1 MQNAFQFKVYYN
13 PWISP
18 TTNSMWGVVSVMAQ
32 HQQEVAQA
40 TAISLIC
47 DASGSMQGNK
57 FNKMIETVE
66 SLLLTVLDGVLFSVI
81 MFDDHAH
88 EALPMTQISAGLDR
102 SGLVSVFRRN
112 MRGFK
117 LFGGTAMST
126 GIYQALKTQ
135 GQLPPEVVQYGI
147 FLSDGN
153 NTESE
158 STLVGAVKAAADT
171 KMHLCAYGY
180 GSDWNPDQLT
190 KMAQITQGW
199 TPKVVPAPNE
209 LAQEFQALVARM
221 TQTIGSD
228 VVLQLWTPTG
238 ARILSVS
245 QAYPNWVKGEAADI
259 GDGHTWVVPV
269 PPMSAGDHRDFVVHI
284 ELANVGA
291 KVVAC
296 KPAVVYVAGGQR
308 IEEKGIQSTWIIL
321 QQTNN
326 ANQYNQIDPVV
337 SGYLGQGQLASATR
351 AMTEALSRGDQQ
363 GAERH
368 RTEALDLAKT
378 SGNRQMTQIL
388 EAAGS
393 GGGGGELARK
403 TAALG
408 TQTINLTTQIDDPNA

>member
-1 MQNAFQFKVYYN
+1 MQNAFQFKTYYN

-18 TTNSMWGVVSVMAQ
+18 TTNSVWGVVSVSAQ
-32 HQQEVAQA
+32 QQPQAAQA

-66 SLLLTVLDGVLFSVI
+66 NLLQTVPAGVLFSIV
-81 MFDDHAH
+81 MFDDKAN
-88 EALPMTQISAGLDR
+88 EALPMTAIKADTNRNDLIAI
-102 SGLVSVFRRN
+102 FRRN
-112 MRGFK
+112 MRSFK

-135 GQLPPEVVQYGI
+135 GNLPDSVVQYGI

-153 NTESE
+153 NTEPE
-158 STLVGAVKAAADT
+158 SLLVGAVKAAADT

-180 GSDWNPDQLT
+180 GSDWNPEQLT

-199 TPKVVPAPNE
+199 MPKVVPAPDE

-221 TQTIGSD
+221 TQTVASD

-238 ARILSVS
+238 ARILSLS
-245 QAYPNWVKGEAADI
+245 QAYPDWVKGEAADI

-269 PPMSAGDHRDFVVHI
+269 PPMSAGDHRDYVVHI

-296 KPAVVYVAGGQR
+296 RPSVVYVAGGQK
-308 IEEKGIQSTWIIL
+308 IEEKGEQSSWVIL
-321 QQTNN
+321 QQTNDQ
-326 ANQYNQIDPVV
+326 AQYSKIDPIV

-351 AMTEALSRGDQQ
+351 AMTEALARGDQQ
-363 GAERH
+363 AAERH
-368 RTEALDLAKT
+368 RTEALDLAKAT
-378 SGNRQMTQIL
+378 GNRQMTQIL
-388 EAAGS
+388 DAAGK
-393 GGGGGELARK
+393 GNELARK

-408 TQTINLTTQIDDPNA
+408 TQTINLTENK